1 MSALLSQRELL
12 DWTEF
17 ERPRDLEKWLI
28 KNKIPYTKGKG
39 GAIITAQAAID
50 AFLVGDRIDG
60 GIEQEFML

>member
-1 MSALLSQRELL
+1 MSALLSQRQLL
-12 DWTEF
+12 EWTEF

-50 AFLVGDRIDG
+50 AFFGGARIEHG
-60 GIEQEFML
+60 TESEFTL